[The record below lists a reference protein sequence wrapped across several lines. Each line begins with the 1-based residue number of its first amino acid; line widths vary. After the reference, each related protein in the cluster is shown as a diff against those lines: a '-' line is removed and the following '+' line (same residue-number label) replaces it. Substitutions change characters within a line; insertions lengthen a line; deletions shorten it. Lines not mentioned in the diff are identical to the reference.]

1 MVQHRENDSNDN
13 SFRSIY
19 LACTTSFK
27 QASSDS
33 ISRDWFIST
42 NYKPMKMSNNQLDV
56 KPICRK
62 IYEEIKMLDNF
73 LSIPICKIYE
83 EIKRPPRRAG
93 TGTWRPTQVQ
103 VQAGGVLAT
112 GMEPGTQ

>member
-1 MVQHRENDSNDN
+1 MTAMIILFGAFIWHARHLSSKQVQIASPVIGSALSN
-13 SFRSIY
+13 
-19 LACTTSFK
+19 
-27 QASSDS
+27 
-33 ISRDWFIST
+33 FIST
-42 NYKPMKMSNNQLDV
+42 NYKPIKMSNNQLDV

-62 IYEEIKMLDNF
+62 IYEEIKMLDNL

-103 VQAGGVLAT
+103 AGGVLAT
-112 GMEPGTQ
+112 GMEAGPQ